1 MSKTTALTAF
11 LAIAALSSAQA
22 QSYPGED
29 VTVNPA
35 GAGQVLID
43 PGTGQPRYIP
53 PLREPGTLQAP
64 IHLHMPKRHDL
75 HADRAPAPAMTAETP
90 PPVVHKPRRV
100 ARQQPVQPPVEQRPA
115 APQPASPAASNLDD
129 LANLAV
135 QPAAQPPAPKPA
147 PKAAP
152 APKVAS
158 LPKMEP
164 RPEKTEPRPE
174 KSERRPEP
182 AAEGTARDVVLF
194 APGATDPTNTAVD
207 AIHKLASALYSEMS
221 GGSARVQLMA
231 YAGPRGEKSSDTR
244 RLSLKRALVVRQ
256 LLIDDGVPAERI
268 DVRALGG
275 TDDNGPTDRVDVYL
289 KS

>member
-1 MSKTTALTAF
+1 MSKTTVLTAF
-11 LAIAALSSAQA
+11 LAITALSSAQA
-22 QSYPGED
+22 QSYPGQD

-35 GAGQVLID
+35 GTGQVLID

-53 PLREPGTLQAP
+53 PLRQPGTSAAP

-75 HADRAPAPAMTAETP
+75 HADRPQAAAPETMAEAPPA
-90 PPVVHKPRRV
+90 VHKPRRV
-100 ARQQPVQPPVEQRPA
+100 ARQKPVEPPVERRAAAAAQPQPA
-115 APQPASPAASNLDD
+115 APQPTSPGASNLDD
-129 LANLAV
+129 LANLATEA
-135 QPAAQPPAPKPA
+135 PAQPAPKVTA
-147 PKAAP
+147 

-158 LPKMEP
+158 VP
-164 RPEKTEPRPE
+164 KTEPRPE
-174 KSERRPEP
+174 RTERR
-182 AAEGTARDVVLF
+182 AETQTGGTARDVVLF
-194 APGATDPTNTAVD
+194 APGATDPTNTAVE
-207 AIHKLASALYSEMS
+207 AIHKLASTLYSDMS

-275 TDDNGPTDRVDVYL
+275 TDDNGPTDRVDVFL